1 MTPLGMGGGVYYE
14 KIEVNKPVD
23 SKAYKPEIM
32 Q

>member
-1 MTPLGMGGGVYYE
+1 MGGGVYYE

-23 SKAYKPEIM
+23 PKAYKPEVM